1 MSQLSPQESEERVLI
16 MERLRSLST
25 LLDNSITIPGTSY
38 RIGLDPFL
46 GLLPGI
52 GDYAGAAISAFI
64 VIQGAR
70 LGASR
75 ATLTRMV
82 TNIVIESLAGSIPL
96 LGDIFDAGW
105 KANLKNVALL
115 ENHVKSSPQRKKAD
129 TWFLFLLLAV
139 LASVVILTTT
149 IFIIILSLIWRMI
162 QGI

>member
-1 MSQLSPQESEERVLI
+1 MSQLSPQEAEEKVLI

-46 GLLPGI
+46 GLLPGV

-70 LGASR
+70 LGASKT
-75 ATLTRMV
+75 TLTRMV
-82 TNIVIESLAGSIPL
+82 TNIIIESFAGSVPIV
-96 LGDIFDAGW
+96 GDIFDASW

-115 ENHVKSSPQRKKAD
+115 ENHVASSTRREKAD
-129 TWFLFLLLAV
+129 SWFVFLLLAV
-139 LASVVILTTT
+139 LALVVILTTT
-149 IFIIILSLIWRMI
+149 IFVLILSFLWQVI
-162 QGI
+162 QGG

>member
-1 MSQLSPQESEERVLI
+1 

-46 GLLPGI
+46 GLLPGV

-70 LGASR
+70 LGASKT
-75 ATLTRMV
+75 TLTRMV
-82 TNIVIESLAGSIPL
+82 TNIIIESFAGSVPIV
-96 LGDIFDAGW
+96 GDIFDASW

-115 ENHVKSSPQRKKAD
+115 ENHVASSTRREKAD
-129 TWFLFLLLAV
+129 SWFVFLLLAV
-139 LASVVILTTT
+139 LALVVILTTT
-149 IFIIILSLIWRMI
+149 IFVLILSFLWQVI
-162 QGI
+162 QGG